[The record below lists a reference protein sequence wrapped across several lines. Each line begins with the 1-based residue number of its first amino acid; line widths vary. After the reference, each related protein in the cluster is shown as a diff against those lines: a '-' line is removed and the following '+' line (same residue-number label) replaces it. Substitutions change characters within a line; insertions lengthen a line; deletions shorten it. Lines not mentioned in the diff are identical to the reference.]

1 MKRLWAPWRIGYVS
15 GKKKPKGC
23 LFCAMTK
30 GRRDEKNYVVLRTPL
45 SFAVLNLFPYNNGHV
60 MIVPK
65 RHVRSLDLLSE
76 QELMDLLRCL
86 KMAQA
91 NLKRILKPHGF
102 NIGINEGAMAGAGID
117 KHLHIH
123 LVPRWKGDV
132 NFMPVLSST
141 KIISQ
146 SLDALYKAFTSCR

>member
-15 GKKKPKGC
+15 GKKKFKGC
-23 LFCAMTK
+23 LFCSMS
-30 GRRDEKNYVVLRTPL
+30 KNPNDGKNLVFLRTSS
-45 SFAVLNLFPYNNGHV
+45 SFAVLNLFPYNNGHI
-60 MIVPK
+60 MIVPR
-65 RHVRSLDLLSE
+65 RHVKSLSLLNEKELLDLLQCLRKA
-76 QELMDLLRCL
+76 QEKLV
-86 KMAQA
+86 KV
-91 NLKRILKPHGF
+91 LKPQGF

-123 LVPRWKGDV
+123 VVPRWKGDV

-146 SLDALYKAFTSCR
+146 SLDALFQALTS